1 MKDFLRKVDDLGR
14 LCLPAELRRAH
25 GMVEGEP
32 VALVNTPDGIL
43 IKPTA
48 ARCVICGG
56 SERLIGVD
64 GTAICETCT
73 TRAVI
78 AMRAKATESKGKA
91 AL

>member
-1 MKDFLRKVDDLGR
+1 MKDFTRKLDDLGR

-43 IKPTA
+43 IKA
-48 ARCVICGG
+48 SSGRCMMCGG
-56 SERLIGVD
+56 SEKLLEVGSMIV
-64 GTAICETCT
+64 CETCT

-78 AMRAKATESKGKA
+78 AMRAKYA